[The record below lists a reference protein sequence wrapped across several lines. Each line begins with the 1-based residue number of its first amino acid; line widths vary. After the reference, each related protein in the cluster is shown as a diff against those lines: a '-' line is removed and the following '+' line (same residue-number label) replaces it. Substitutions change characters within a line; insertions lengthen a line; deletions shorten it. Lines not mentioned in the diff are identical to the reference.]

1 MRTPAP
7 LGPFDLVAGK
17 TFAGGAGAGCVADGA
32 VDGAV
37 LAPDDAVRVGGWG
50 FSTTRIG
57 SRSAGSAASGLLD
70 CPDVLRSADTE
81 IRVLAAGAVDF
92 AADAGLVDGG

>member
-7 LGPFDLVAGK
+7 LGPFDLVAGN
-17 TFAGGAGAGCVADGA
+17 TFAGGAGAGCVA
-32 VDGAV
+32 DGAV

-57 SRSAGSAASGLLD
+57 SRSAGSATSVGLFD
-70 CPDVLRSADTE
+70 CPDGLRSADTE
-81 IRVLAAGAVDF
+81 IRVLAAGAPAFV
-92 AADAGLVDGG
+92 ADVGFVEGG